1 MRWRRTERQRD
12 RVQARLLPGSLDR
25 RSELARDGRRGSEDW
40 LSRDTVPDHAPP
52 NVGRVFTPDSRLTVR
67 PSPSVLRHP
76 SSVLRLPS
84 SVFRLPS
91 SVFRLPSSVLRPPSS
106 AHRAARPRREA
117 HLPHRLIPNS
127 CCIARCRSS
136 SGTGREARPFT
147 RSLQRHA
154 SSKSR
159 FESTI
164 RTSSRR

>member
-76 SSVLRLPS
+76 SSVFRPPS
-84 SVFRLPS
+84 SVFRPPS
-91 SVFRLPSSVLRPPSS
+91 SVFRPPSSALRPPPS